1 MPKSKTIPFGIS
13 FRGQREYTLS
23 EVSNFIEC
31 ADNIEP
37 VALQSQYVSFLE
49 DFTSRKIKP
58 STLVDVDV
66 LQLFQE
72 DLDNRAQID
81 FREGHYDPIDD
92 REIVNGGRYFD
103 KMSKKLKAHIAKHS

>member
-1 MPKSKTIPFGIS
+1 MPKSKTTPFGIS

-31 ADNIEP
+31 ADGIEP
-37 VALQSQYVSFLE
+37 LEFRNEYIAFLE
-49 DFTSRKIKP
+49 DFLAGKIKP
-58 STLVDVDV
+58 STQVSVDMLRV
-66 LQLFQE
+66 FQG

-103 KMSKKLKAHIAKHS
+103 KMSRKLKAHIAKHS

>member
-1 MPKSKTIPFGIS
+1 MSKTIPFGVT

-37 VALQSQYVSFLE
+37 MALQSQYISFLE
-49 DFTSRKIKP
+49 DFSSKKIKP
-58 STLVDVDV
+58 STQVRVDV

-103 KMSKKLKAHIAKHS
+103 KMSKKLKAHIAKHK